1 MYCCTQGLS
10 AGGDRCP
17 KATFP
22 SLHTE
27 AECRLLSTMS
37 KRDRAG
43 FRQKPGWLAL
53 VRCALLRGESQAGWM
68 GFQTLQDFT
77 DEAGYEDIRV
87 ENMEIAKEVIRH
99 LPKILDHTDKD
110 QMARCLGI
118 MDANSFRQACMT
130 TDYIMDMEYNHHR
143 CVND

>member
-37 KRDRAG
+37 KKDRAG

-99 LPKILDHTDKD
+99 LPKILDHTD
-110 QMARCLGI
+110 
-118 MDANSFRQACMT
+118 
-130 TDYIMDMEYNHHR
+130 
-143 CVND
+143 